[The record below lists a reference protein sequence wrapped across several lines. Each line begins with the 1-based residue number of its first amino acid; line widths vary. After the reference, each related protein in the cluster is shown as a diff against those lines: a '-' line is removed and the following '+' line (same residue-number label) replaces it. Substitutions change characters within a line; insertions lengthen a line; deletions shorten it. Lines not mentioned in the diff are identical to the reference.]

1 MEENKINVE
10 EEVKEAP
17 QKYPIVCENDGVTVL
32 GESTI
37 ENAKGYWCGNCF
49 EKRELEAAL
58 ERKENFTNHN
68 LSTGEV
74 KEIVDRVALKS
85 PEIFIDYTFDQRV
98 MLHAETNQK
107 VIEAK
112 EEKEALAADGGVAV
126 DEVHGN

>member
-1 MEENKINVE
+1 MEENEIQIE
-10 EEVKEAP
+10 EEVKEKP
-17 QKYPIVCENDGVTVL
+17 QTYPIICENDHVTVL
-32 GESTI
+32 GESTV

-58 ERKENFTNHN
+58 ERRENFTNHN

-74 KEIVDRVALKS
+74 KEIVDRIAEKS
-85 PEIFIDYTFDQRV
+85 PETFVDFTFDERV
-98 MLHAETNQK
+98 MLHADGNQK

-112 EEKEALAADGGVAV
+112 EEKEALAAEGGVAV